1 VAFSEAD
8 RVQIRLYLGFGSL
21 YLQADPRLENAIT
34 ALQSV
39 TDGGT
44 RPTNDA
50 ELVAKGILTELAD
63 VDSRIKALRDQQ
75 AATEVVGELRL
86 DAAREQQRLCTEGR
100 RYVHRLSRMLD
111 TFPRSD
117 AFGPAP
123 ILTATQDA
131 RRSAY

>member
-1 VAFSEAD
+1 MAFSESD
-8 RVQIRLYLGFGSL
+8 RVSIRIYLGFGSL

-50 ELVAKGILTELAD
+50 ELAAKSIIVELKD
-63 VDSRIKALRDQQ
+63 VDARIKALRDQQ
-75 AATEVVGELRL
+75 AATEVVGELKL
-86 DAAREQQRLCTEGR
+86 DSAREQARLCQEGR
-100 RYVHRLSRMLD
+100 RYVHRLARMLD
-111 TFPRSD
+111 TFPRAD

-123 ILTATQDA
+123 ILSASQDA